1 MGSGRQM
8 SFWALACL
16 FFLSF
21 LHQAAAGGS
30 GYVKTEGTHFSVNG
44 NALFVNGFNS
54 YWLMTMATDTAQR
67 NKVTSVF
74 EEAAA
79 HGLNVS
85 RTWAFNDGQYKALQT
100 SPGVYDEQVFQV
112 HAWALDLLALFV
124 FCIWVA
130 GSADIVC
137 FSVCGGCFAFSVL

>member
-8 SFWALACL
+8 SFWDLACL

-44 NALFVNGFNS
+44 NALFINGFNS
-54 YWLMTMATDTAQR
+54 YWLMTMETHTTQM
-67 NKVTSVF
+67 NKVTPIF
-74 EEAAA
+74 EEVAA
-79 HGLNVS
+79 HGINVS
-85 RTWAFNDGQYKALQT
+85 RTWAFNDGQYKALQS

-112 HAWALDLLALFV
+112 HAWALDLLALDFMVSV
-124 FCIWVA
+124 F
-130 GSADIVC
+130 
-137 FSVCGGCFAFSVL
+137 